1 MYSPC
6 QLYTI
11 LYKVRHENQM
21 EPLISIIVPIFNVEK
36 YIHKCINSIVDQT
49 YRNLEII
56 LVNDGSKDNCG
67 AICDEYA
74 QIDNRIKV
82 IHKENGGLS
91 DARNVAIDIVT
102 GHYITFIDSDDF
114 VEADYVE
121 YLFKLIQK
129 YSADVSI
136 CNINKTLEEKY
147 TQENITNDIQHI
159 YTEQE
164 AIEQMLYQKLF
175 DVSACAKLYKAELFK
190 TIRYP
195 KGKYYEDLAT
205 TYLVFDKCT
214 KIVYGSL
221 QKYIYI
227 VRENSITTSQFSI
240 KRMELI
246 DIAEEM
252 LNFISAKY
260 PDIEKAAISKFISSN
275 FQILLQTPK
284 EKSLFVEEKRRI
296 VNNIKKYRKAVLYDS
311 KSRNKNKFAVIFSYG
326 GMTFLRFVWNRFR
339 NGRM

>member
-1 MYSPC
+1 
-6 QLYTI
+6 
-11 LYKVRHENQM
+11 M

-36 YIHKCINSIVDQT
+36 YIHRCINSIVDQT

-67 AICDEYA
+67 VICDEYA
-74 QIDNRIKV
+74 EIDSRIKV

-102 GHYITFIDSDDF
+102 GDYITFIDSDDF

-121 YLFKLIQK
+121 YLYKLIQK

-147 TQENITNDIQHI
+147 KTDNIANDIQHV
-159 YTEQE
+159 YKRQE

-175 DVSACAKLYKAELFK
+175 DVSACAKLYKTELFK

-195 KGKYYEDLAT
+195 KGMYYEDLAT
-205 TYLVFDKCT
+205 TYLVFDNCT

-221 QKYIYI
+221 QKYNYI
-227 VRENSITTSQFSI
+227 LRENSITTSQFSI

-246 DIAEEM
+246 DIAEQM
-252 LNFISAKY
+252 LSFISAKY

-275 FQILLQTPK
+275 FQIFLQTPK
-284 EKSLFVEEKRRI
+284 EKNLFAEEKRRI
-296 VNNIKKYRKAVLYDS
+296 FQNIKKYRKAVMFDG
-311 KSRNKNKFAVIFSYG
+311 KSRNKNRLAVIISYG
-326 GMTFLRFVWNRFR
+326 GMKLLRFVWNRFC